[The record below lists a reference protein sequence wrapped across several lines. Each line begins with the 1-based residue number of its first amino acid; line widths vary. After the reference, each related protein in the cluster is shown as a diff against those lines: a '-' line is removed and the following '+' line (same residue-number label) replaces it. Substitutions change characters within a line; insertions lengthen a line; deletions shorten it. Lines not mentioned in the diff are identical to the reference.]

1 MTPNPQITDAVTQLL
16 RNTSETITGLTNLID
31 ALKLADTSIPT
42 LTEKIS
48 EFKGLSEEE
57 KRMIMMTCADAGSAM
72 LATERILRSKNGG

>member
-16 RNTSETITGLTNLID
+16 RNTSETIAGLTNLID

-48 EFKGLSEEE
+48 DFKGLSEEE
-57 KRMIMMTCADAGSAM
+57 KRMIMMSCADTSSAM
-72 LATERILRSKNGG
+72 LTTERILRNKNGG